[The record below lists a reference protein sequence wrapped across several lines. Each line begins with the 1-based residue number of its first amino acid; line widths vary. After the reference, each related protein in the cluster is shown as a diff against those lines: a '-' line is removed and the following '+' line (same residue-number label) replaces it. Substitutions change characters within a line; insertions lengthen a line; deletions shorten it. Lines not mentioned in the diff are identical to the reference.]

1 MKTHLSPE
9 QIKTHYKKIRF
20 YYYLLLPI
28 SLFPIG
34 LLCLVLL
41 YIPDAPIFIH
51 VLLILAF
58 FIFHVARIFIARC
71 PVCGWFLFPGRFLI
85 LLYAKCPY
93 CKTQLTTGELS
104 NI

>member
-34 LLCLVLL
+34 LLCLV
-41 YIPDAPIFIH
+41 H